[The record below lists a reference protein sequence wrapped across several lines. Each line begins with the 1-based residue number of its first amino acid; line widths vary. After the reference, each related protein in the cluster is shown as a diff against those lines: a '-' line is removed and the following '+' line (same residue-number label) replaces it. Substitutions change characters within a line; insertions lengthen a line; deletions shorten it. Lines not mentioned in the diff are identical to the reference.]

1 LCVDVK
7 GCLRETH
14 ELQYD
19 TEINNDMYVTLI
31 LGYGA
36 AKELVA
42 KWVLRS
48 TPWSK
53 SGVCEGYC
61 GRSVFGSSEV

>member
-7 GCLRETH
+7 GCLRETY

-19 TEINNDMYVTLI
+19 TEINNDMPVTLI

-42 KWVLRS
+42 KWVLRP
-48 TPWSK
+48 TPQSK
-53 SGVCEGYC
+53 SGVWEGYC
-61 GRSVFGSSEV
+61 ERSVFGFSEI

>member
-1 LCVDVK
+1 MNFNMI
-7 GCLRETH
+7 LR
-14 ELQYD
+14 L
-19 TEINNDMYVTLI
+19 NNDMPVTLI

-42 KWVLRS
+42 KWVLRP
-48 TPWSK
+48 TPRSK

-61 GRSVFGSSEV
+61 ERSVFGFSEV